1 VSNAVDLSN
10 LVQKIQDERAAVAL
24 NIFLDRPPSDDLQDL
39 QQMVSNHVDL
49 KRFTLS
55 KVGGVGGYLIITQ
68 NLIFFCLG
76 LYQLIFF
83 M

>member
-1 VSNAVDLSN
+1 MFKMVKLMCCIKVSNAVDLSN

-24 NIFLDRPPSDDLQDL
+24 NIFLDRPKSDDLQDL

-55 KVGGVGGYLIITQ
+55 KVKKQ
-68 NLIFFCLG
+68 FD
-76 LYQLIFF
+76 
-83 M
+83 